1 MSVEALA
8 VVLHHSRA
16 KGTVKLV
23 ALGIA
28 NHDGDGG
35 AWPSVATLARYANVH
50 PRNVQKALVRLQQLG
65 ELHVEPQAGGLGNL
79 ADCDRPNLYHVT
91 LRCPTWC
98 DGTPQHRD
106 QRKKAGP
113 QLSSWHG
120 PQAVDN
126 GVAHTPPPGG
136 IATPPGGG
144 IATPPGGGIATPPG
158 GGIATRT
165 TPPNTPTEHRGA
177 ATVSTGDSP
186 TAQLLA
192 RAASLPT
199 CAECSQPADRC
210 LRTPATVSGH
220 TYVQPG
226 AR

>member
-1 MSVEALA
+1 M
-8 VVLHHSRA
+8 VLHHSRA

-35 AWPSVATLARYANVH
+35 AWPSVSTLARYANVH

-65 ELHVEPQAGGLGNL
+65 ELWVEPQAGGLGNL

-120 PQAVDN
+120 PQPVDN
-126 GVAHTPPPGG
+126 GVAHPPPPGG
-136 IATPPGGG
+136 IATPPGG
-144 IATPPGGGIATPPG
+144 AS
-158 GGIATRT
+158 ATRT
-165 TPPNTPTEHRGA
+165 RPPNPPTEHRGA
-177 ATVSTGDSP
+177 ATATTGDSP

-210 LRTPATVSGH
+210 LRTPAQVSGH
-220 TYVQPG
+220 SYVQPG

>member
-65 ELHVEPQAGGLGNL
+65 ELWVEPQAGGLGNL

-120 PQAVDN
+120 PQPVDN
-126 GVAHTPPPGG
+126 GVAIPPPPGG
-136 IATPPGGG
+136 SATPPGGASATPPGGG
-144 IATPPGGGIATPPG
+144 
-158 GGIATRT
+158 R
-165 TPPNTPTEHRGA
+165 
-177 ATVSTGDSP
+177 
-186 TAQLLA
+186 
-192 RAASLPT
+192 
-199 CAECSQPADRC
+199 
-210 LRTPATVSGH
+210 
-220 TYVQPG
+220 
-226 AR
+226 